1 MQKVFLVEDSLPVL
15 DRLISLLGALPNTQI
30 VGHAARADDAARAIL
45 AVRPDLVVLDL
56 RLAQGTGFDVLIE
69 LHGKATGIDVYVLSS
84 FSYAPYR
91 RQAGQLGA
99 LDFFDK
105 STDMERL
112 RDAVA
117 RRGADYNDA

>member
-1 MQKVFLVEDSLPVL
+1 MQKLFLVEDSPPVL
-15 DRLISLLGALPNTQI
+15 ERLISLLGTLPNTRI
-30 VGHAARADDAARAIL
+30 VGHAAGAEEAARAIL
-45 AVRPDLVVLDL
+45 AIRPDLVVLDL

-91 RQAGQLGA
+91 RQAERLGA
-99 LDFFDK
+99 RAFFDK
-105 STDMERL
+105 SSDMERL

-117 RRGADYNDA
+117 ERGAQQPA